1 MGKSLIY
8 LNEDLASS
16 IALRFAAQIVKQTG
30 MKLQTIHVEEF
41 ENEEQA
47 GTGWVRR
54 TWEQG
59 LIAAGRDSVQRLLKT
74 EKVDCP
80 FAGEAKVVV
89 GDPETEIMEEFR
101 HGIYELYIEGY
112 LNTTHTKDF
121 HDLLATRRLREMN
134 CPILIVK
141 NLVPSDRVLL
151 LLSEAVDARQLIEDF
166 TRLYSQAPARPPIE
180 ITVLYYRFMETPALR
195 FLDNGDSGSPIH
207 DTEKL
212 LKEKGWGEPEI
223 VVVQGTPEQA
233 AHYLRDYG
241 LVVSS
246 FPTRTSPRAELIALI
261 PNPVLLFKQ
270 AVRPEK
276 E

>member
-30 MKLQTIHVEEF
+30 MKLQTIHVEEP
-41 ENEEQA
+41 EKEEQA

-59 LIAAGRDSVQRLLKT
+59 LIEAGRDSVQRLLKT
-74 EKVDCP
+74 EKVDCS

-89 GDPETEIMEEFR
+89 GDPETAIMEELL
-101 HGIYELYIEGY
+101 HGIYDLYIEGY
-112 LNTTHTKDF
+112 LNTPHSQDF
-121 HDLLATRRLREMN
+121 HDLLATRRLRHMS
-134 CPILIVK
+134 CPVLIVK
-141 NLVPSDRVLL
+141 NLVPSNRVLF
-151 LLSEAVDARQLIEDF
+151 LLSEAVDSTQLIQDF
-166 TRLYSQAPARPPIE
+166 TQLFSQAPERPPIE
-180 ITVLYYRFMETPALR
+180 VTLFDYRFMETETLR
-195 FLDNGDSGSPIH
+195 FLDNGNSASPIH
-207 DTEKL
+207 DAEKL
-212 LKEKGWGEPEI
+212 LMEKGWGEPEVLI
-223 VVVQGTPEQA
+223 VQGTPEQA
-233 AHYLRDYG
+233 AHYLKDYG

-246 FPTRTSPRAELIALI
+246 YPTRTSPRAELIALI

-270 AVRPEK
+270 AVQPEK